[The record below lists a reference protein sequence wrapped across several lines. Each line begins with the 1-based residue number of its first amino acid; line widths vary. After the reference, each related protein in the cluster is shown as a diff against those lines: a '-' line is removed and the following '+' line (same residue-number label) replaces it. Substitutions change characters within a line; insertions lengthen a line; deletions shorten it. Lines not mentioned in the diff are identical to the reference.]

1 MGDAFGSWFVRV
13 GRHLRTTPPT
23 VVIYG
28 GLLLGK
34 WYLSLPTLVAAALT
48 AIDAFRGSHD
58 QLLLSARWWLVL
70 AVVGLMLAQ
79 FAVWR
84 DRYTQPVT
92 DKHRDDLRASLANA
106 LRAIE
111 QKQVRSD
118 DLLAREMFERHFS
131 DLDKDIAA
139 WDGIAQRHLDA
150 RAALKAEFGRRLL
163 EDVLGWPYNAEVL
176 AEGLTVITHPRA
188 LRGQLGDA
196 LPPRIGVPSAIWS
209 AFYTAGP
216 PSPGVLSFNHP
227 QGTFAQGNVF
237 EVAGLTETAFHERI
251 DVITKKAYRLLEQA
265 QKWAAATE
273 IPLAK
278 AAYEGFDTDALA
290 VRIRRMQVKP
300 NFRIVKGCPGCE

>member
-1 MGDAFGSWFVRV
+1 MRV
-13 GRHLRTTPPT
+13 GLRTTPPT

-58 QLLLSARWWLVL
+58 QLLLSARWWLIL
-70 AVVGLMLAQ
+70 TVVGLVLAQ

-92 DKHRDDLRASLANA
+92 DEHRGDLRAGVANA

-111 QKQVRSD
+111 QKGVRSD
-118 DLLAREMFERHFS
+118 DPLAREMFERHFS

-139 WDGIAQRHLDA
+139 WNGIAQRHLDA

-163 EDVLGWPYNAEVL
+163 EDALGWPYNVEVL

-188 LRGQLGDA
+188 ARGQLGDA
-196 LPPRIGVPSAIWS
+196 LPPRVGVPSAIWS
-209 AFYTAGP
+209 AFYNGP
-216 PSPGVLSFNHP
+216 PSPRLGILSFNP
-227 QGTFAQGNVF
+227 QGTAAQGNVL
-237 EVAGLTETAFHERI
+237 EVAGLSETEFHEKV
-251 DVITKKAYRLLEQA
+251 DLITKKAYGLLEQA
-265 QKWAAATE
+265 QKWTAATE
-273 IPLAK
+273 IPLSK

-300 NFRIVKGCPGCE
+300 NFRIVRGCPGCE